1 MGEMCL
7 NRLATDEEGR
17 LALPIVRG
25 SRAARSAL
33 GEDLWAGVM
42 SIVIGHSLGASS
54 RATLS
59 RPRAFFPAAPS
70 VTREAGCNSPGPLTR
85 PPDLPRARRVR
96 RSGQNGTP
104 TNHSPRDLT
113 REHGVC
119 SSRQL

>member
-42 SIVIGHSLGASS
+42 SIVIGRSLGASS

-59 RPRAFFPAAPS
+59 RPRAFFSGYTLCYARGRVQFPWPTHPATRHPEGSTSKTLRSKRNAHEPLAP
-70 VTREAGCNSPGPLTR
+70 R
-85 PPDLPRARRVR
+85 PHA
-96 RSGQNGTP
+96 
-104 TNHSPRDLT
+104 
-113 REHGVC
+113 
-119 SSRQL
+119 